1 MVTMKVVIKLPIL
14 LFILSR
20 SAWGQSNTLSLS
32 VNKTFYNK
40 GEIVHFSVAQSAPM
54 CGGIPATAYLDLLD
68 SKLQIQQQ
76 EILKLNSLQTQ
87 QLFILPE
94 TDSGY
99 FLLRA
104 YTKEQAENQPKTIQY
119 IAIGVGIPAESQ
131 GNSNKPAILL
141 FPEGGKALANFTNRY
156 AVYLHNLTGQPVQEK
171 LLLRNKAGQLI
182 ALCNTDASGWGR
194 ADIPL
199 LQNDIVTI
207 QTASGVVLRT
217 INVMS
222 EEVSNNGFSLQVNA
236 EAGQVNVEIRKAESE
251 NRRMAFLEVMH
262 KNVLLF
268 DANAFFRGDTNIV
281 ATSFAAKGFENKLLR
296 LLLKDENGNIVS
308 ERQLLLPSLST
319 DEEWKQVLSEMYCQ
333 LAFPVPGTISP
344 QTINDYLISVKPSLQ
359 PPAQAEGFS
368 MFFLNKEAAG
378 QTLNYSVTGSNNAV
392 LQMGNT
398 TVDDNGLWE
407 INGCTFKGEA
417 YIQFY
422 LNNKRLNSYTKR
434 VFPTILSD
442 SISALQKLT
451 SLLPVH
457 SAVSGNAG
465 LNSYTSNLVTNPQK
479 EKELE
484 AVTVVGKKSRI
495 VELEDKYISDGM
507 FRDMNAIS
515 INVEDDNSARNS
527 TVVNYLLRKI
537 PGLTSVSGGGLIYR
551 RGYLE
556 FYVDETLIRNFD
568 PRKDIAMS
576 DIAFI
581 KFFRNPVGSGMEAQR
596 GGQLLKSG
604 SGYAAGLQGSI
615 AIYTWKYA
623 GEKETVNPDKGIP
636 VVGYIND

>member
-1 MVTMKVVIKLPIL
+1 MKVVIKLPIL
-14 LFILSR
+14 LFILSH

-32 VNKTFYNK
+32 VNKSFYSK
-40 GEIVHFSVAQSAPM
+40 GETVYFSVAQFAPM

-68 SKLQIQQQ
+68 SKLQLQQQ

-87 QLFILPE
+87 QQFILPE

-119 IAIGVGIPAESQ
+119 IAIGVGIPAENQ
-131 GNSNKPAILL
+131 GYSNRPTILL

-171 LLLRNKAGQLI
+171 LLIRNKAGQLI
-182 ALCNTDASGWGR
+182 AVCNTDVGGWGR
-194 ADIPL
+194 TDIPL

-207 QTASGVVLRT
+207 QTAGGVVLKT
-217 INVMS
+217 INVPS
-222 EEVSNNGFSLQVNA
+222 EEVSNNGFSLQVNT

-251 NRRMAFLEVMH
+251 NRRKAFLEVMH

-281 ATSFAAKGFENKLLR
+281 ATSFSAKGFENKLLHI
-296 LLLKDENGNIVS
+296 LVKDENGNIVS
-308 ERQLLLPSLST
+308 ERQLLQPSVST

-333 LAFPVPGTISP
+333 LAFPVPGNISP

-359 PPAQAEGFS
+359 PPVQAEGFS
-368 MFFLNKEAAG
+368 MFFLNKEVAG
-378 QTLNYSVTGSNNAV
+378 QTLSYSVTGSDNAV
-392 LQMGNT
+392 LQIGNT
-398 TVDDNGLWE
+398 TVDGNGLWE
-407 INGCTFKGEA
+407 INGCSFKGEA

-457 SAVSGNAG
+457 SALSGNAG
-465 LNSYTSNLVTNPQK
+465 LNSYTSSLVTNPQK

-495 VELEDKYISDGM
+495 VELEDKYISNGF
-507 FRDMNAIS
+507 FRDINS
-515 INVEDDNSARNS
+515 VSVNVEDDESS
-527 TVVNYLLRKI
+527 VNNRIESYLVRKI
-537 PGLTSVSGGGLIYR
+537 PGILLQKKGLCWYLVYR
-551 RGYLE
+551 QG
-556 FYVDETLIRNFD
+556 YVDYYIDETPVSCCDINNLSIRE
-568 PRKDIAMS
+568 IG
-576 DIAFI
+576 FI
-581 KFFRNPVGSGMEAQR
+581 RFFRNPVRGGMAAQS
-596 GGQLLKSG
+596 GGQLLRGG
-604 SGYAAGLQGSI
+604 SGYAAGLQGSL
-615 AIYTWKYA
+615 AIYTRKYI
-623 GEKETVNPDKGIP
+623 GEKESVNPGKGIP